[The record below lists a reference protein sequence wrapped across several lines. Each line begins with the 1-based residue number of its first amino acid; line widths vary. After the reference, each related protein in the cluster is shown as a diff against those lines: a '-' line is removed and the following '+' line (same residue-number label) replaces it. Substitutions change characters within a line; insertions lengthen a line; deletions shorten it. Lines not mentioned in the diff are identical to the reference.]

1 MSADS
6 AEGASRLV
14 LGVDPGL
21 RGAAALLRV
30 GPGERPTLE
39 RLVDASALVAIHEM
53 AGRADVVVVE
63 AQRSSPQMGTRSAF
77 TLGETY
83 GSILGVLRCAPDVGE
98 IVMVEPSVW
107 RWAYGLAGGAAGKG
121 KGMTLATELLGGGD
135 AFRRHD
141 EADAI
146 LLAWWGVKHA
156 LAPDMVDT
164 PESRW

>member
-1 MSADS
+1 MGSD
-6 AEGASRLV
+6 RFV

-21 RGAAALLRV
+21 RGAAALLRMA
-30 GPGERPTLE
+30 PGADRPTLE

-53 AGRADVVVVE
+53 AERADVVVVE

-77 TLGETY
+77 SLGETY

-107 RWAYGLAGGAAGKG
+107 RWAYGLQGGAAGKVR
-121 KGMTLATELLGGGD
+121 GMMLADELVGTCL
-135 AFRRHD
+135 RTHD

-156 LAPDMVDT
+156 LAAGAVDT